1 MKFVTLS
8 PEEFEKFTSS
18 HFSHT
23 HNPEF
28 TLKTETN

>member
-18 HFSHT
+18 HFSHYT
-23 HNPEF
+23 QSEF

>member
-18 HFSHT
+18 HFSLHT
-23 HNPEF
+23 IEF

>member
-18 HFSHT
+18 HFSH
-23 HNPEF
+23 NPEF